1 MYSLSRLCRTRS
13 IQLQKE
19 ANVLFIGHFSFDEIN
34 ADGQSKH
41 GYFSS
46 IVDAK
51 SPDDAVAKFEAHIRQ
66 MKNTATQMVS
76 VVNVY
81 IEEIL
86 KIANIPKT
94 PIITRLQSSEGEF
107 PASTSHSLPGVFGK
121 DAEAFGFAP
130 DVEDHEMLNDGG
142 FIEAKPFI
150 TFNH

>member
-1 MYSLSRLCRTRS
+1 M
-13 IQLQKE
+13 
-19 ANVLFIGHFSFDEIN
+19 LFIGHFSFDEIG
-34 ADGQSKH
+34 ADGQPKH

-46 IVDAK
+46 IVDAET
-51 SPDDAVAKFEAHIRQ
+51 PDDAVDKFEAHIKEMKEIDRQ
-66 MKNTATQMVS
+66 MVG

-86 KIANIPKT
+86 RIANIPKT

-107 PASTSHSLPGVFGK
+107 PASTSHCLPGVFGE
-121 DAEAFGFAP
+121 DVEAFGFAP

-150 TFNH
+150 TFDH